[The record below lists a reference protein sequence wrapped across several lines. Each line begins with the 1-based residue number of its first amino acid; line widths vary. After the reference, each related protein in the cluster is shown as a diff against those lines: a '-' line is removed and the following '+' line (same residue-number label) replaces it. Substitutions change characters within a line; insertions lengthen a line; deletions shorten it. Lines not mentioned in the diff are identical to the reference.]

1 VSYRALVSQHLSSA
15 RLVLAQLSAQAN
27 TSQALQRALEHS
39 ALHLLHSVYLCQL
52 RVIAD
57 NYHCADVAAICDI
70 QTLQQVLAGADMP
83 APEAAEIEVLVVEG
97 WLGELLKAHRQL
109 CLPPTS
115 AQTPAVAMPTTSR
128 SDIAL
133 RDEGPEDLEGPED
146 RPLNVKTLQG
156 YWQRLDEL
164 VQRQS
169 EMMLEY

>member
-1 VSYRALVSQHLSSA
+1 MSYRALVSQHLSSA

-39 ALHLLHSVYLCQL
+39 ALHLLHSAYLCQL

-57 NYHCADVAAICDI
+57 NYHCADIAAISDI
-70 QTLQQVLAGADMP
+70 QTLQQVLAAADIP
-83 APEAAEIEVLVVEG
+83 APEAAEIEVLVLEG
-97 WLGELLKAHRQL
+97 WLGEFLKAHRQL
-109 CLPPTS
+109 CLPAST
-115 AQTPAVAMPTTSR
+115 QTLAVVTPTTSQ
-128 SDIAL
+128 SDITL
-133 RDEGPEDLEGPED
+133 RDEGLED
-146 RPLNVKTLQG
+146 RPLSVKTLQG